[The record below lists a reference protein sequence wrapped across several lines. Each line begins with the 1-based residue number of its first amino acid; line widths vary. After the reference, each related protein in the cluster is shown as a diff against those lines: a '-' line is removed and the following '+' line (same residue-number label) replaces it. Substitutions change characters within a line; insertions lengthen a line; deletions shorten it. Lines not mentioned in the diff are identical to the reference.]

1 MTFSPWLV
9 KLVFVPI
16 ERTPSSDPRESART
30 NLLWE
35 LKTAGGKNLRRVIR
49 EGEGYVHHYPDDVE
63 VADALN
69 RAERRRQ
76 EHEAG

>member
-1 MTFSPWLV
+1 VSA
-9 KLVFVPI
+9 
-16 ERTPSSDPRESART
+16 ERTPPPDLRESARA

-63 VADALN
+63 VAEALN

-76 EHEAG
+76 EHGAG